1 MKTRSADCLVTCLK
15 VGKLLYSC
23 KQLIIAQHRMK
34 KKKNLTTADSSQQLI
49 ASKSITE
56 ITQLT
61 SESLKKTLSELNL
74 LAEDFEKSDDFVD
87 QIEHL
92 IAAPL
97 AFDIF
102 QRKIVRLIENLK
114 VITERA
120 AENHRYLASTIED
133 AYVHAIEL
141 LNIIGETH
149 ASINARFKFWLH
161 SFQTGDQREEQQS
174 RELPNFAEFLD
185 LLAEKP
191 ASCAYFLASFRSK
204 PFLICRYIPPDTEPQ
219 NNITYS
225 LSSYVAP
232 PSGPFRSLKRAWNKL
247 FKSSNKTVLH
257 LFRDSHPKSSF
268 GTFKGRSPVLVRPYA
283 PYQHSELNQLT
294 KIIYDFINIYGISG
308 CIHVHLLKRED
319 QCVVFTTQR
328 HVEFDGS
335 SVQLADIDWPS
346 ESLKDRHQLIIE

>member
-1 MKTRSADCLVTCLK
+1 MKE
-15 VGKLLYSC
+15 
-23 KQLIIAQHRMK
+23 
-34 KKKNLTTADSSQQLI
+34 KKNLVGANNSQQLLTF
-49 ASKSITE
+49 KSITE
-56 ITQLT
+56 IAHLT

-74 LAEDFEKSDDFVD
+74 LAEDFEKSDNFVD

-97 AFDIF
+97 EFDIF
-102 QRKIVRLIENLK
+102 QRKIMRLIENLK
-114 VITERA
+114 IITERA
-120 AENHRYLASTIED
+120 VENHHYLVDTIED
-133 AYVHAIEL
+133 TYRHAIVL
-141 LNIIGETH
+141 IDVIGETH

-161 SFQTGDQREEQQS
+161 SFQAGDQSEGQKS
-174 RELPNFAEFLD
+174 RELSNFSEFLD

-191 ASCAYFLASFRSK
+191 AHYAYFLASFKSK
-204 PFLICRYIPPDTEPQ
+204 PLLICQYIPPDTKPQ

-232 PSGPFRSLKRAWNKL
+232 PSGSFRSLKRAWNKL
-247 FKSSNKTVLH
+247 FKSPNKSVLH
-257 LFRDSHPKSSF
+257 LFHNSSPQSSL
-268 GTFKGRSPVLVRPYA
+268 GTFKGRSPVSIGPYS
-283 PYQHSELNQLT
+283 PHQYSELDQVP

-335 SVQLADIDWPS
+335 SVQLANADWPS
-346 ESLKDRHQLIIE
+346 ESLADRHQLIIE

>member
-1 MKTRSADCLVTCLK
+1 MKE
-15 VGKLLYSC
+15 
-23 KQLIIAQHRMK
+23 
-34 KKKNLTTADSSQQLI
+34 KKNLTTTDSSQQLI
-49 ASKSITE
+49 ASKSTTE

-61 SESLKKTLSELNL
+61 SESLKKALSELNL
-74 LAEDFEKSDDFVD
+74 LAEDFEKSNNFVD

-92 IAAPL
+92 VAAPL
-97 AFDIF
+97 EFDIF
-102 QRKIVRLIENLK
+102 QRRIVRLIENLK
-114 VITERA
+114 IITDRA
-120 AENHRYLASTIED
+120 AENRRYLASTIED
-133 AYVHAIEL
+133 AYVHAVEL

-161 SFQTGDQREEQQS
+161 SFQTEDQHEEQKS
-174 RELPNFAEFLD
+174 RELSSLSDFLD

-191 ASCAYFLASFRSK
+191 ARYAYFLASFKSK
-204 PFLICRYIPPDTEPQ
+204 PFLICQYIPPGTELPD
-219 NNITYS
+219 NIAYS

-232 PSGPFRSLKRAWNKL
+232 PSGSFRSLKRAWNKL
-247 FKSSNKTVLH
+247 FKSPNKSVFH
-257 LFRDSHPKSSF
+257 LFRDSRPKSSL
-268 GTFKGRSPVLVRPYA
+268 GTFKGRSPILVGPYA
-283 PYQHSELNQLT
+283 PHQHSELDQLP

-335 SVQLADIDWPS
+335 SVRLADTDCPR

>member
-1 MKTRSADCLVTCLK
+1 MKE
-15 VGKLLYSC
+15 
-23 KQLIIAQHRMK
+23 
-34 KKKNLTTADSSQQLI
+34 KKNLTTTDSSQQLV
-49 ASKSITE
+49 AHKSITE

-74 LAEDFEKSDDFVD
+74 LAEDFEKSDNFVN

-92 IAAPL
+92 AAAPL
-97 AFDIF
+97 GFDIF
-102 QRKIVRLIENLK
+102 QRKIVRLVENLK

-120 AENHRYLASTIED
+120 AENHRYLANTIED
-133 AYVHAIEL
+133 AYVRAIEL

-149 ASINARFKFWLH
+149 SSINSRFKFWLH

-174 RELPNFAEFLD
+174 RELSNFAEFLD
-185 LLAEKP
+185 SLAEPP
-191 ASCAYFLASFRSK
+191 ARYTYFLASFKSK

-219 NNITYS
+219 TDIAYS

-232 PSGPFRSLKRAWNKL
+232 PAGAFRGLKRTWRKL
-247 FKSSNKTVLH
+247 FKSPNKSVLH
-257 LFRDSHPKSSF
+257 LFHNSRPNSSL
-268 GTFKGRSPVLVRPYA
+268 GTFKGRSPVLIGPYS
-283 PYQHSELNQLT
+283 PHQYSELDQLP

-319 QCVVFTTQR
+319 QCVIFTTQR

-335 SVQLADIDWPS
+335 SVQLADADWPI
-346 ESLKDRHQLIIE
+346 ESLKDHHQLIIE